1 MIEGNDIEFS
11 GGGNTRDHGIY
22 LHKGQNVTVI
32 NNKVVGTS
40 GYGIHLYDEHK
51 SSDPAVWRSHP
62 FKMGPYLIEGNTIER
77 SRLRSG
83 LIVAKGRGGEFIN
96 LSDISIL
103 NNVFRNNKDLGVL
116 IRNGVNVSV
125 TDNKFFNDG
134 LIANVPITRSGN
146 IFNGSEPPN
155 SEPPGDKDPP
165 PPGEG
170 DKDPPPTDPPPS
182 EIIVVEDDKFKITI
196 ERKNK

>member
-22 LHKGQNVTVI
+22 LHKGQNVKVK

-51 SSDPAVWRSHP
+51 SSDPAIWRSHP

-125 TDNKFFNDG
+125 RNNQFFDDG
-134 LIANVPITRSGN
+134 LVANVPITRSGN
-146 IFNGSEPPN
+146 TFNGSEPP
-155 SEPPGDKDPP
+155 PG
-165 PPGEG
+165 GG
-170 DKDPPPTDPPPS
+170 DKDPPPTDPPPPPS
-182 EIIVVEDDKFKITI
+182 EIIVVEDDKFRITI
-196 ERKNK
+196 ERKKK